1 MAEGTR
7 SDMEDGDFEELM
19 LESDVR
25 GYLYEPQYSDE
36 QLRPIDEQEAAMAAA
51 AATAEAEDLPVVD
64 EEPGIAQAK
73 VDWWCLCSHCAPM
86 DTEIE
91 SVCCREFQRCQFLLD
106 EISESEEDTDVCVV
120 EHPSFAPHMDSGVL
134 ETYFRIPKAI
144 RLKYPASDGQYCRH
158 QEAEDAQEVLRCLTE
173 SAGERRAPRAE
184 SRSRIFPSD
193 VNDLLWDSRFHR
205 GRRTPK
211 SSKPVQSDGK
221 RARFSRNTLRLE
233 SESCAVLLG
242 R

>member
-134 ETYFRIPKAI
+134 ETYFRIPKVNWKHKFLEWVLQGERLGRGNRVVLPACVVQAI

-158 QEAEDAQEVLRCLTE
+158 QEAEDAQEVL
-173 SAGERRAPRAE
+173 
-184 SRSRIFPSD
+184 
-193 VNDLLWDSRFHR
+193 
-205 GRRTPK
+205 
-211 SSKPVQSDGK
+211 
-221 RARFSRNTLRLE
+221 
-233 SESCAVLLG
+233 
-242 R
+242 